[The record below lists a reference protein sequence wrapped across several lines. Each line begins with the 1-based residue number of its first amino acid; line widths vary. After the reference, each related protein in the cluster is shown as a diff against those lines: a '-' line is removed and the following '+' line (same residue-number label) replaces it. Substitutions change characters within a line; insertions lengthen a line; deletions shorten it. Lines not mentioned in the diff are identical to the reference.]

1 MPCVCLLSRFVK
13 DFGPARVIGS
23 LQFGSVGFLLGA
35 QGFPGGTS
43 RKEPANAADVIDAG
57 STPGWGGPPGGGHG
71 NPLQCAC
78 LKKSHGWRNLAGYSP
93 WGRKELDTTEASSY
107 TCFSPNEN
115 VLCLVAQPCPTL
127 QTESTNFLSSFF
139 NYSHHKAFC

>member
-43 RKEPANAADVIDAG
+43 RKEPANAADVIDQVP
-57 STPGWGGPPGGGHG
+57 SLGGKD
-71 NPLQCAC
+71 PLEEGMATR
-78 LKKSHGWRNLAGYSP
+78 SSVLA
-93 WGRKELDTTEASSY
+93 
-107 TCFSPNEN
+107 
-115 VLCLVAQPCPTL
+115 
-127 QTESTNFLSSFF
+127 
-139 NYSHHKAFC
+139 

>member
-23 LQFGSVGFLLGA
+23 LQFGSVGFLLCA

-57 STPGWGGPPGGGHG
+57 SIPGWEGPPGGGHG
-71 NPLQCAC
+71 NPLQCSG
-78 LKKSHGWRNLAGYSP
+78 LENSHGQRRLVGYRS
-93 WGRKELDTTEASSY
+93 WGCRELDTTEA
-107 TCFSPNEN
+107 T
-115 VLCLVAQPCPTL
+115 
-127 QTESTNFLSSFF
+127 
-139 NYSHHKAFC
+139 